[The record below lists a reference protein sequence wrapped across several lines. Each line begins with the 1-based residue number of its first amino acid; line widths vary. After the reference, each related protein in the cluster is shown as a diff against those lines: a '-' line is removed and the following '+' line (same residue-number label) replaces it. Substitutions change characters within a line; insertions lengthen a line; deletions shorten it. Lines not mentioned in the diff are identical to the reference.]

1 MPEKFRR
8 RSTRSDEPRQLG
20 EYTEWFLFALVA
32 AAAFSLPI
40 IPAASLRHF
49 INDQRINEPEKWV
62 IAVGFNF
69 AAAVGL
75 SLIVLLILQFVRQL
89 DSPGEVDVARM
100 ALWTLPMAGV
110 LVTFL
115 FATGW
120 PLSRSH
126 GRNRLIDFVL
136 FGCVGI
142 LCAAIAIFGQELI
155 AGNLASWLS
164 GQADGQQIAQKVRS
178 LAMVG
183 SASGLLGA
191 LHCESSRRGL
201 RR

>member
-20 EYTEWFLFALVA
+20 EYTEWFLFALV